1 MVILKSINGVSMSNQ
16 VSFNPESYQKYVS
29 DIRKLVSNI
38 NEINQK
44 IISSNQDYATE
55 SYKAYEEHMQALMSS
70 KNPMDYFNIN
80 RRYVQES
87 SSRFQRLLT
96 KRYSLFDEL
105 SKKLMD
111 QNNIMFLFPQQIQD
125 AILKFRQ
132 SGKMDMLNPDLWSKF
147 TNMLTNRV

>member
-1 MVILKSINGVSMSNQ
+1 MSNQ
-16 VSFNPESYQKYVS
+16 LSFDPESYQRYVS
-29 DIRKLVSNI
+29 DIRSLVSSI

-44 IISSNQDYATE
+44 IISSNQDYAAE
-55 SYKAYEEHMQALMSS
+55 SYKAYGEHVQALLGS

-80 RRYVQES
+80 RKYVQDS
-87 SSRFQRLLT
+87 SSRFQRLLS
-96 KRYSLFDEL
+96 KRYDLFDEL
-105 SKKLMD
+105 SKKLMA
-111 QNNIMFLFPQQIQD
+111 QNNIMFLFPQPIQD